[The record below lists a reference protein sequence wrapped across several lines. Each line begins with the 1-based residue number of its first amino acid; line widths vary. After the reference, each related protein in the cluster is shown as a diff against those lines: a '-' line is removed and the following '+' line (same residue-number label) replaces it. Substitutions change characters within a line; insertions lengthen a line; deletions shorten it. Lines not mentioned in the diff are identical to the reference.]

1 MWLRLCEQDAKPDA
15 IAKAIRKL
23 HALVRAGK
31 LRPLASSRPYT
42 FSVAELQRYV
52 DADTVA
58 FGVTTDK
65 ETKVNCS

>member
-1 MWLRLCEQDAKPDA
+1 MWLRLCKQDARPDE

-23 HALVRAGK
+23 HGLVRAGK
-31 LRPLASSRPYT
+31 LRPLASSKPYT

-58 FGVTTDK
+58 FGITADK
-65 ETKVNCS
+65 ETKVNCV